1 MHKSTLSN
9 TAIIILAKNEKLLI
23 RSRSHDISRT
33 PPLNSSTNNQNLP
46 GLRFILGDILESLSL
61 GLSGADEQFSAIIF
75 IIIK

>member
-9 TAIIILAKNEKLLI
+9 TVIIILAKNEKLLI
-23 RSRSHDISRT
+23 RSRSHDNSRT